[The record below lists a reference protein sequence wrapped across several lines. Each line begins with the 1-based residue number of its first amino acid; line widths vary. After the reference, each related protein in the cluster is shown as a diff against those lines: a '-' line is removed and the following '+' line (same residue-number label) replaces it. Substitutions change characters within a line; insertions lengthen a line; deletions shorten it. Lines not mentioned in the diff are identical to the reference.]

1 MKEKIAY
8 VLAMEGYVY
17 GFPLVMMDVTR
28 EVITAT
34 SKSGEYKAPINQF
47 GRIRTY
53 VDPDFKDLVRISVDS
68 LWSHAF
74 LDLGKEPMIVTIP
87 DTKDRYIVM
96 QALNMWTDDFA
107 SLDTRTPNM
116 KSGNFLIAGPAW
128 NGMAPK
134 EVKATFRCST
144 RYAWILVQI
153 FASSPQDFPE
163 IHALQDQLAVTP
175 LSAWGKPYM
184 PPGDV
189 PIDPYVDTSAAPYD
203 QVRLMTGEM
212 FFKRL
217 AKLLKDNPPY
227 PDDSKMIRKL
237 KKLGVEAGKGFHPG
251 KIDPAVLEG
260 INQAPPDVWKKFAIS
275 PFEMDAVNGWIN
287 MLNLGRYG
295 TDYRTRAFAAYM
307 ELGAL
312 TSDDV
317 IYPSAF
323 VDGEGNVLDGSREY
337 IIHFEKDGMPP
348 SRAGVWSISPYR
360 ENFYVQNSIE
370 RYGILSSMH
379 LKISEDGSLD
389 IYIQAKSPGTDKEA
403 NWLPCPPSGPFN
415 LTIRVYQP
423 NKEILD
429 GTYKLPPVK
438 RAWLHHLR

>member
-1 MKEKIAY
+1 M
-8 VLAMEGYVY
+8 
-17 GFPLVMMDVTR
+17 
-28 EVITAT
+28 
-34 SKSGEYKAPINQF
+34 
-47 GRIRTY
+47 
-53 VDPDFKDLVRISVDS
+53 
-68 LWSHAF
+68 
-74 LDLGKEPMIVTIP
+74 
-87 DTKDRYIVM
+87 M

-107 SLDTRTPNM
+107 SLGTRTPDM
-116 KSGNFLIAGPAW
+116 KSGNFLIAGPTW
-128 NGMAPK
+128 DGMAPK

-144 RYAWILVQI
+144 RYAWVLVQI
-153 FASSPQDFPE
+153 FAASPQDFPE

-184 PPGDV
+184 PPSDV

-227 PDDSKMIRKL
+227 PDDAKMIGKL

-312 TSDDV
+312 TSDDA

-323 VDGEGNVLDGSREY
+323 VDGEGNVLDGAASTSSISRRMDCHRRAPES
-337 IIHFEKDGMPP
+337 GP
-348 SRAGVWSISPYR
+348 SRHIGR
-360 ENFYVQNSIE
+360 T
-370 RYGILSSMH
+370 SMCKTPSNATESY
-379 LKISEDGSLD
+379 LRCTLNISEDGSLD
-389 IYIQAKSPGTDKEA
+389 IYIQAKSPGADKEA

-423 NKEILD
+423 NKDILD
-429 GTYKLPPVK
+429 GRYKLPPVK
-438 RAWLHHLR
+438 RGALTFAIERSTPATNFNHLTRKIR

>member
-153 FASSPQDFPE
+153 FAASPQDFQE
-163 IHALQDQLAVTP
+163 IHDLQDQLAVTP

-184 PPGDV
+184 PPGNV
-189 PIDPYVDTSAAPYD
+189 PIDPNVDTSAAPYD

-227 PDDSKMIRKL
+227 PDDSKMIGKL

-260 INQAPPDVWKKFAIS
+260 INQAPPNVWTKFAIS

-323 VDGEGNVLDGSREY
+323 VDGEGNVLDGTREY

-360 ENFYVQNSIE
+360 ESFYVRNSIE